1 MSSVKFRIINKYQI
15 QLLEDAN
22 KGSII
27 DLNKADQIDLSIIS
41 DQINNHKDQIYLE
54 KLKQEKQNWELL
66 KTNEQQKFEND
77 LMNEYNKKFKTT
89 SIEISNL
96 QATNKTLN
104 EKIEN
109 NKKEFLKDLE
119 NNKKIWEA
127 NSEKKQLNEQE
138 KLIKLQLEN
147 QYNILLNN
155 DIKNEDYIKNK
166 DDIEYKNDIEYRN
179 RKKKLIQIVGF
190 SSFYSFDDLIYN
202 NWRHLYDRW
211 QLKKRKDELLLIKD
225 NIYNINFNYDSKDS
239 SDKKVIFFYN
249 RGNEIYKY
257 IISDISYDEKDVVN
271 FLTSKSKDS
280 KDTFDV
286 RNATITKIKVE

>member
-109 NKKEFLKDLE
+109 NKK
-119 NNKKIWEA
+119 IWEA

-138 KLIKLQLEN
+138 N
-147 QYNILLNN
+147 
-155 DIKNEDYIKNK
+155 
-166 DDIEYKNDIEYRN
+166 
-179 RKKKLIQIVGF
+179 
-190 SSFYSFDDLIYN
+190 
-202 NWRHLYDRW
+202 
-211 QLKKRKDELLLIKD
+211 
-225 NIYNINFNYDSKDS
+225 
-239 SDKKVIFFYN
+239 
-249 RGNEIYKY
+249 
-257 IISDISYDEKDVVN
+257 
-271 FLTSKSKDS
+271 
-280 KDTFDV
+280 
-286 RNATITKIKVE
+286 